1 MTPYSAV
8 EPSGGMS
15 TKLQIMLSLDLDKQV
30 TNRGIQNYDFPGVYE
45 LGALPF
51 SNSILRK
58 DRS

>member
-45 LGALPF
+45 LGARPF
-51 SNSILRK
+51 
-58 DRS
+58 